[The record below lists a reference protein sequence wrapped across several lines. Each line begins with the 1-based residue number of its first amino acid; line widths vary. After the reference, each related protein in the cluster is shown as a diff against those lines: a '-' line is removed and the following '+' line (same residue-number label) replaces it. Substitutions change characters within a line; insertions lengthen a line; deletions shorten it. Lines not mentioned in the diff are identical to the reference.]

1 MMKKELVKLPP
12 YCTWCEE
19 FRYKKDSDN
28 IYRCKINC
36 ECSNDIFEL
45 FENCPYLHLKY
56 AVREYDE
63 DEQDY

>member
-12 YCTWCEE
+12 YCTWCEK
-19 FRYKKDSDN
+19 FRYKKDAEK

-45 FENCPYLHLKY
+45 FENCPYLYLKH
-56 AVREYDE
+56 AV
-63 DEQDY
+63 